1 MLHDRT
7 IQCSTGA
14 LRITESDGEGPPILM
29 LHGTGSCRAVF
40 GRQLESSLGARH
52 RLIAVDL
59 PGHGDS
65 DDCADP
71 QFYALRSMAR
81 TMTELVAR
89 LRLDRFVLLGWSL
102 GGHIAIEMIE
112 HEGLAGLMACGT
124 PPVARG
130 PLAML
135 RAFRPSWDMPLAS
148 KEDYTDRDIARFFS
162 LCYGRGATPEL
173 LEAIRRADGRVRS
186 ATMRAMMRGDFS
198 DQKLAVERTPVP
210 VALVNG
216 REDPLIRLSYLD
228 SFAGPSLWHGL
239 PMVLEDAGHACFWDQ
254 PDAFNE
260 LLLAFASDAAL
271 PRDAVP
277 LRASA

>member
-7 IQCSTGA
+7 IHCSTGD
-14 LRITESDGEGPPILM
+14 LRITESDGEGMPILM
-29 LHGTGSCRAVF
+29 IHGTGSCRAVF
-40 GRQLESSLGARH
+40 GKQLESPLADRH
-52 RLIAVDL
+52 RLVAVDL
-59 PGHGDS
+59 PGHGES
-65 DDCADP
+65 ENAADP
-71 QFYALRSMAR
+71 VAYSLRNMAQ

-89 LRLDRFVLLGWSL
+89 LRLDRYMLVGWSL

-112 HEGLAGLMACGT
+112 HAGLAGLMACGT

-148 KEDYTDRDIARFFS
+148 KEDYSDRDIARFFS

-186 ATMRAMMRGDFS
+186 ATMRAMMRGDFT
-198 DQKLAVERTPVP
+198 DQKLAVERSPVP

-228 SFAGPSLWHGL
+228 TLAGPTLWHGL
-239 PMVLEDAGHACFWDQ
+239 PIVIEEAGHACFWDQ
-254 PDAFNE
+254 PEAFND
-260 LLLAFASDAAL
+260 LLTAFAADT
-271 PRDAVP
+271 AVP
-277 LRASA
+277 RETLPIRATA

>member
-1 MLHDRT
+1 MLNDRT
-7 IQCSTGA
+7 ITCSTGA
-14 LRITESDGEGPPILM
+14 LRITESDGEGLPILM
-29 LHGTGSCRAVF
+29 IHGTGGCRAVF
-40 GRQLESSLGARH
+40 GRQLESPLADKH

-59 PGHGDS
+59 PGHGESEDA
-65 DDCADP
+65 ADP

-81 TMTELVAR
+81 TMSELVAR
-89 LRLDRFVLLGWSL
+89 LRLDRFMLLGWSL

-112 HEGLAGLMACGT
+112 HEGLVGLMACGT

-148 KEDYTDRDIARFFS
+148 KEDYTDRDVARFFS
-162 LCYGRGATPEL
+162 LCYGHGATPEL

-186 ATMRAMMRGDFS
+186 ATMRAMMRGDFT
-198 DQKLAVERTPVP
+198 DQKLAVERSPVP

-216 REDPLIRLSYLD
+216 REDPLIRLSYMDTL
-228 SFAGPSLWHGL
+228 SGPTLWHGL
-239 PMVLEDAGHACFWDQ
+239 PIVIEEAGHACFWDQ
-254 PDAFNE
+254 PEAFNE
-260 LLLAFASDAAL
+260 LLLAFAADSAQ
-271 PRDAVP
+271 PRETLP

>member
-1 MLHDRT
+1 MLTDRT
-7 IQCSTGA
+7 IHCSTGD
-14 LRITESDGEGPPILM
+14 LRITESDGEGMPILM
-29 LHGTGSCRAVF
+29 IHGTGGCRGVF
-40 GRQLESSLGARH
+40 GKQLESSLASRH

-59 PGHGDS
+59 PGHGES
-65 DDCADP
+65 EDCADP
-71 QFYALRSMAR
+71 QFYSLRNMAR
-81 TMTELVAR
+81 TMSELVAR
-89 LRLDRFVLLGWSL
+89 LRLERFMLLGWSL

-148 KEDYTDRDIARFFS
+148 KEDYTDRDVARFFS

-186 ATMRAMMRGDFS
+186 ATMRAMMRGDFT
-198 DQKLAVERTPVP
+198 DQKLSVERSPVP

-216 REDPLIRLSYLD
+216 REDPLIRIAYMDTLS
-228 SFAGPSLWHGL
+228 GPTLWHGL
-239 PMVLEDAGHACFWDQ
+239 PIVIEDAGHACFWDQ
-254 PDAFNE
+254 PDAFND
-260 LLLAFASDAAL
+260 LLLAFAAETAQ
-271 PRDAVP
+271 PRQDLP

>member
-1 MLHDRT
+1 MLQDRT
-7 IQCSTGA
+7 IHCSSGA
-14 LRITESDGEGPPILM
+14 LRITESDGEGMPILM
-29 LHGTGSCRAVF
+29 IHGTGSCRAVF
-40 GRQLESSLGARH
+40 GHQLQSSLAGRH

-65 DDCADP
+65 EDAANP
-71 QFYALRSMAR
+71 ETYALRGMAR

-89 LRLDRFVLLGWSL
+89 LRLERFMILGWSL

-112 HEGLAGLMACGT
+112 HEGLAGLMVCGT
-124 PPVARG
+124 PPVSRG

-135 RAFRPSWDMPLAS
+135 RAFRTSWDMPLAS
-148 KEDYTDRDIARFFS
+148 KEVYSDRDVARFFS

-173 LEAIRRADGRVRS
+173 MAAIRRADGRVRS

-198 DQKLAVERTPVP
+198 DQRLAVEHSPVP

-228 SFAGPSLWHGL
+228 SLAGPALWHGL
-239 PMVLEDAGHACFWDQ
+239 PIVIEEAGHACFWDQ
-254 PDAFNE
+254 PAAFNE
-260 LLLAFASDAAL
+260 LLAAL
-271 PRDAVP
+271 AAECLPFREAAPV
-277 LRASA
+277 RASA